1 LTRVLVVGAAGR
13 VGTHVLRAVEAA
25 DTFSVGAAL
34 DRADH
39 PDLGREISP
48 GVTLSADLG
57 SAVAACDVAVDFSVP
72 ASTLAL
78 VGEASTAGLPVVS
91 GTTGCS
97 AEQQARIEAAS
108 RSIPI
113 VQAGNFSMGITVL
126 LDLVAEAAR
135 RLEAYE
141 IEVLELHH
149 NRKIDAPSG
158 TALALARSVADARGV
173 ALADRAVYHREGQT
187 GARTPDEIG
196 LQALRMGD
204 VVGEHTVYIA
214 GPGER
219 VELSHRAMSRDNF
232 AGGALRAAAWVI
244 GKLPALYSMKDVIT

>member
-1 LTRVLVVGAAGR
+1 MPLV
-13 VGTHVLRAVEAA
+13 T
-25 DTFSVGAAL
+25 
-34 DRADH
+34 
-39 PDLGREISP
+39 
-48 GVTLSADLG
+48 
-57 SAVAACDVAVDFSVP
+57 
-72 ASTLAL
+72 
-78 VGEASTAGLPVVS
+78 
-91 GTTGCS
+91 GTTGLN
-97 AEQQARIEAAS
+97 AEEQAQIEAAS

-126 LDLVAEAAR
+126 LDLVAQAAR

-158 TALALARSVADARGV
+158 TALALARSAAGARGV
-173 ALADRAVYHREGQT
+173 ALVDKAVYHREGQT
-187 GARTPDEIG
+187 GPREPDAIG
-196 LQALRMGD
+196 MQALRMGD

-232 AGGALRAAAWVI
+232 ASGALRAAAWVT
-244 GKLPALYSMKDVIT
+244 GRPPGLYSMKDVIA

>member
-13 VGTHVLRAVEAA
+13 TATHVLRAVEAA
-25 DTFSVGAAL
+25 DSFSLGAAL
-34 DRADH
+34 DRAGH
-39 PDLGREISP
+39 PALGQEVSP
-48 GVTLSADLG
+48 GVTLSTDLAA
-57 SAVAACDVAVDFSVP
+57 AVAACELAIDFSIP

-78 VGEASTAGLPVVS
+78 VREAVAAGMPVVT
-91 GTTGCS
+91 GTTGFD
-97 AEQQARIEAAS
+97 AEEQAQIEAAS

-126 LDLVAEAAR
+126 LELVAQAAR

-158 TALALARSVADARGV
+158 TALALARSAAEARGV
-173 ALADRAVYHREGQT
+173 ALAEKAVYHREGQT
-187 GARTPDEIG
+187 GPREPDAIG
-196 LQALRMGD
+196 MQALRMGD

-219 VELSHRAMSRDNF
+219 VELTHRAMSRDGF
-232 AGGALRAAAWVI
+232 ASGALRAAAWVI
-244 GKLPALYSMKDVIT
+244 GKPPGLYSMKDVIA